1 MSATD
6 YVLAMIATVLVS
18 PVPLT
23 MIGTIMTFNRSIINN
38 RVCSIHGIVNFGVRG
53 NNGGGLKEEAKKK

>member
-1 MSATD
+1 
-6 YVLAMIATVLVS
+6 MIATVLVS